1 MHDRLDNKIDLQ
13 DVEQILSL
21 KNKIEESV
29 NNQLLFSLS
38 KKIMPVVNVL
48 RDQVGDQD
56 TTFSKS
62 VDKLE
67 QRCQQAGLTP
77 FDKLF

>member
-1 MHDRLDNKIDLQ
+1 
-13 DVEQILSL
+13 
-21 KNKIEESV
+21 
-29 NNQLLFSLS
+29 
-38 KKIMPVVNVL
+38 MPVVNVL